1 VLEAAPVSPDILIA
15 IIGFAAASSI
25 TPGPNNL
32 LVMTSGLNHGVVA
45 SLPLVAGISFG
56 FAFMVLAVG
65 IGLGAVI
72 QAHPGLHTATKA
84 AGLCYMLWLAWK
96 VATAPPALD
105 ARSTGSDQSRPLS
118 AIAGAAFQWVN
129 PKAWAVALS
138 ATAAFSTPGAEPHRL
153 IWLAAIFAMVAVGS
167 LTIWSVFGGVMR
179 RLVDNPRAIFAFNV
193 VMALLLVASAVPIA
207 FDLAGD
213 ISRISSS

>member
-1 VLEAAPVSPDILIA
+1 MSPDIIIA

-32 LVMTSGLNHGVVA
+32 LVMTSGLNHGVGA

-65 IGLGAVI
+65 FGLGAVI
-72 QAHPGLHTATKA
+72 QTHPSLHTATKA

-96 VATAPPALD
+96 VATAPVKLD
-105 ARSTGSDQSRPLS
+105 VRSSTGADDPRPLS

-138 ATAAFSTPGAEPHRL
+138 ATAAFSTPGAEPQRL
-153 IWLAAIFAMVAVGS
+153 FWLAAIFALVALAS
-167 LTIWSVFGGVMR
+167 LTVWAVFGGMMR
-179 RLVDNPRAIFAFNV
+179 ALVDNSRAIFAFNLA
-193 VMALLLVASAVPIA
+193 MALLLVASATPMA
-207 FDLAGD
+207 YDLALD
-213 ISRISSS
+213 FSRIG

>member
-1 VLEAAPVSPDILIA
+1 MSPDILIA

-45 SLPLVAGISFG
+45 TLPLIAGISFG

-72 QAHPGLHTATKA
+72 QAHPGLHSATKV

-96 VATAPPALD
+96 VATSPPTLD
-105 ARSTGSDQSRPLS
+105 ARSSGGSEDARPMT
-118 AIAGAAFQWVN
+118 AFAGAAFQWVN

-138 ATAAFSTPGAEPHRL
+138 ATAAFSAPGGGPHRL
-153 IWLAAIFAMVAVGS
+153 IWLAAIFAMIAASS
-167 LTIWSVFGGVMR
+167 LTIWAAFGGMMR
-179 RLVDNPRAIFAFNV
+179 TLVDNPRAISAFNIA
-193 VMALLLVASAVPIA
+193 MALLLVASAAPLALDLLGDVPR
-207 FDLAGD
+207 LGLP
-213 ISRISSS
+213 